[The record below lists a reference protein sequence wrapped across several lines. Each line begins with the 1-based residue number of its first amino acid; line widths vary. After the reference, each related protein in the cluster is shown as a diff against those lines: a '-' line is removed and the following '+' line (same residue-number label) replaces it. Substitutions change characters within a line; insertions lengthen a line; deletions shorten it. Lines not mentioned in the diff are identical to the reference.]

1 MRLLTSRTPK
11 MMNCRRLWASGSPEC
26 ETVVKLCHR
35 VLQGVKLSST
45 FDLRSSDM
53 GRPTHGLAG
62 ATRET
67 RTRWVS
73 QTHALC
79 GWRQRVHGGF
89 LSTIASESWPP
100 VAAVA
105 RVAPASRDHF
115 LREKRISSP
124 TGCTFLRVAA
134 DSLED
139 SPASPW
145 PLPPSEN
152 RTLKNPPEERPL

>member
-1 MRLLTSRTPK
+1 MSI
-11 MMNCRRLWASGSPEC
+11 
-26 ETVVKLCHR
+26 CHR
-35 VLQGVKLSST
+35 VLQSAKLASTVGLQDPKNDELSST
-45 FDLRSSDM
+45 SGLRISRMRNCRQGLPPGSPRCETVVDFLPSRSSDM

-115 LREKRISSP
+115 LREKRNS
-124 TGCTFLRVAA
+124 
-134 DSLED
+134 
-139 SPASPW
+139 W
-145 PLPPSEN
+145 PLAIPFYGWR
-152 RTLKNPPEERPL
+152 RTRWRTRWRVRARSPR

>member
-1 MRLLTSRTPK
+1 MSSICHRVLQNAKLASTFGLHDSKK
-11 MMNCRRLWASGSPEC
+11 MVNCRRLLASGSPEC

-62 ATRET
+62 ATRRT
-67 RTRWVS
+67 RTRWAS

-79 GWRQRVHGGF
+79 GWRQRVHDGF
-89 LSTIASESWPP
+89 LSTIASESRPV

-115 LREKRISSP
+115 LREKRNS
-124 TGCTFLRVAA
+124 
-134 DSLED
+134 
-139 SPASPW
+139 W
-145 PLPPSEN
+145 PLAIPFCGWR
-152 RTLKNPPEERPL
+152 RTRWRTRWRVRVRSPR